1 MVTGLAFAAPTLW
14 WLRPVGIGAWLALCV
29 LTALFTGLTGPAVAR
44 TQRRWPRFWPVPA
57 ALCWVVAE
65 SIRSRVPFGG
75 FPWARLAF
83 SQANGPVLRWAAI
96 GGAPLVSA
104 AVAVAGTALAAGV
117 LALVRSRPRRS
128 AAGWAVVVAAVP
140 VAALA
145 VPVPTGGQ
153 PDSTGRASLTVAAVQ
168 GNVPRLGLDFDSQ
181 REAVLNLH
189 VQATERLAARV
200 AAGTMPQPDLVVLP
214 ENSTDLDPLLDTE
227 VAAKFDAAA
236 KAVKAPMLIGAVLE
250 GPGPDHVRNAGL
262 VWNAG
267 GYAGVLYVKRQLVP
281 FGEYVPFRA
290 QLSGL
295 ITSLNR
301 IPRDFAPGHA
311 TGAIPVGPVRIG
323 DVICYEVA
331 YDGLVRDDVRHGAR
345 LLVVQTNNATF
356 GPAEASQ
363 QLAMVRLRAVEHG
376 RAAVMASTSGIS
388 ALVAPDGTVLQK
400 TGRFVQAEIEASLP
414 ERGSTT
420 VADRLGGLV
429 ELLLVGLGLLLTV
442 TPRRH
447 SVGARRRQLA
457 LRWGS

>member
-1 MVTGLAFAAPTLW
+1 
-14 WLRPVGIGAWLALCV
+14 
-29 LTALFTGLTGPAVAR
+29 
-44 TQRRWPRFWPVPA
+44 
-57 ALCWVVAE
+57 
-65 SIRSRVPFGG
+65 
-75 FPWARLAF
+75 
-83 SQANGPVLRWAAI
+83 
-96 GGAPLVSA
+96 
-104 AVAVAGTALAAGV
+104 
-117 LALVRSRPRRS
+117 
-128 AAGWAVVVAAVP
+128 
-140 VAALA
+140 
-145 VPVPTGGQ
+145 
-153 PDSTGRASLTVAAVQ
+153 VQ

-200 AAGTMPQPDLVVLP
+200 GAGTLAQPDLVVLP
-214 ENSTDLDPLLDTE
+214 ENSTDLDPLLDAD

-236 KAVKAPMLIGAVLE
+236 KAVKAPMLVGAVLD

-267 GYAGVLYVKRQLVP
+267 GYAGVMYVKRQLVP

-331 YDGLVRDDVRHGAR
+331 YDGLVRDDV
-345 LLVVQTNNATF
+345 
-356 GPAEASQ
+356 
-363 QLAMVRLRAVEHG
+363 EHG

-388 ALVAPDGTVLQK
+388 ALVAPDGAVLQK
-400 TGRFVQAEIEASLP
+400 TGRFVQAEIEATLP

-420 VADRLGGLV
+420 IADHLGGLT
-429 ELLLVGLGLLLTV
+429 ELALVALGLVLTFSPEQ
-442 TPRRH
+442 PRRRLGRWL
-447 SVGARRRQLA
+447 SARKRQLA